1 LSPLPAREHNNNNNS
16 SKVEHNGTI
25 ALDGFAMAD
34 HVSCGVLITNG
45 DGQIITANS
54 QMADLV
60 GYAQNDIATMSLS
73 QLVPPATQIFIQ
85 TYILPTV
92 FVRQSIREI
101 YVKFKHKDG
110 HTLPVLLNV
119 SQMEKDGEKLFSW
132 AIFSAQERYK
142 LEAELVLA
150 RETAKQNSRRLEG
163 VSQELIRSN
172 KDLESF
178 TEMAAHD
185 LKAPLVI
192 IGKVAHILETD
203 LSTAPKD
210 DFGQILNL
218 MTRQVTR
225 ANRLIDGLLHY
236 AKAGSIH
243 GDFKT
248 INLEEFVTDIY
259 EFVATQDQFSFTY
272 QGDDINFETLN
283 VPFALVMR
291 NLINNAI
298 KHHGQ
303 PDGNIIVRGAESTT
317 HYLIEVE
324 DDGRGIAPEYHKIL
338 FNVFDRLK
346 LEYSA
351 DGSGLGLS
359 IVKKVVESY
368 NGSISLTSA
377 LNEGACFHIRWSKAE
392 ILRNHLGSNN
402 FKV

>member
-1 LSPLPAREHNNNNNS
+1 MRPLASFEQKTNDNS
-16 SKVEHNGTI
+16 LEVEHSGVI
-25 ALDGFAMAD
+25 ISDDFAMLD
-34 HVSCGVLITNG
+34 QVSCGVLITNG
-45 DGQIITANS
+45 DGQIITANA
-54 QMADLV
+54 QMAELV
-60 GYAQNDIATMSLS
+60 GYSQGDVASMFLS

-119 SQMEKDGEKLFSW
+119 SQMNRNGEKLFSW
-132 AIFSAQERYK
+132 AIFAAQERYK

-150 RETAKQNSRRLEG
+150 RKTAEQNSKRLEG
-163 VSQELIRSN
+163 VSQELKRSN

-178 TEMAAHD
+178 TEIAAHD

-192 IGKVAHILETD
+192 IGKVAHIIETD

-210 DFGQILNL
+210 DFDQILNL

-225 ANRLIDGLLHY
+225 ANHLIDGLLHY

-243 GDFKT
+243 GDFMT

-272 QGDDINFETLN
+272 EGDDINFETLN
-283 VPFALVMR
+283 VPFALVIR

-303 PDGNIIVRGAESTT
+303 PDGNIIVRGKETPT

-324 DDGRGIAPEYHKIL
+324 DDGIGIAPEDHKIL
-338 FNVFDRLK
+338 FNVFDRLR
-346 LEYSA
+346 LEYKA

-359 IVKKVVESY
+359 IVKKIVTSY
-368 NGSISLTSA
+368 DGSISLTSE
-377 LNEGACFHIRWSKAE
+377 LNKGACFHIKWPKAD
-392 ILRNHLGSNN
+392 ILRKHLGTDSFNS
-402 FKV
+402 

>member
-1 LSPLPAREHNNNNNS
+1 MAATEQNNDNNPS
-16 SKVEHNGTI
+16 EVEHKSTAI
-25 ALDGFAMAD
+25 LDGFAMLD

-45 DGQIITANS
+45 DGQIIAANA
-54 QMADLV
+54 QMAELV
-60 GYAQNDIATMSLS
+60 GYSQEDIGAMSLS

-85 TYILPTV
+85 TYVLPTV

-101 YVKFKHKDG
+101 YVKFKHKNGD
-110 HTLPVLLNV
+110 TLPVLLNV
-119 SQMEKDGEKLFSW
+119 SQMDKNGKKLFSW
-132 AIFSAQERYK
+132 AIFAAQERYK

-150 RETAKQNSRRLEG
+150 RKTAEQNSQRLEG
-163 VSQELIRSN
+163 VSQELKRSN

-178 TEMAAHD
+178 TEIAAHD

-192 IGKVAHILETD
+192 IGKVAHIIEND
-203 LSTAPKD
+203 LSTATKD

-243 GDFKT
+243 GNFKT

-259 EFVATQDQFSFTY
+259 EFVATHDQFSFTY
-272 QGDDINFETLN
+272 EGDDIEFETLN
-283 VPFALVMR
+283 VPFALVIR

-303 PDGNIIVRGAESTT
+303 PDGNIIVRATESAT

-324 DDGRGIAPEYHKIL
+324 DDGIGIAPEDHKIL

-346 LEYSA
+346 LEYKA

-359 IVKKVVESY
+359 IVKKIVESY
-368 NGSISLTSA
+368 NGSISITSE
-377 LNEGACFHIRWSKAE
+377 LNKGACFHIEWPKTE
-392 ILRNHLGSNN
+392 VLRSHLGIDN
-402 FKV
+402 FKT